1 MIFYNIKVEK
11 FLKERSKG
19 NKWLKENDVLEL
31 KKQIKLHNVKIKT
44 DIFSY
49 FSTKQNIT
57 MWKYVNTK

>member
-1 MIFYNIKVEK
+1 MIFYNIEVEK

-49 FSTKQNIT
+49 FSTK
-57 MWKYVNTK
+57 

>member
-31 KKQIKLHNVKIKT
+31 KKQIKLHNVKIKI

-49 FSTKQNIT
+49 FSTKQNII
-57 MWKYVNTK
+57 M

>member
-1 MIFYNIKVEK
+1 MIFYNIKLGK

-19 NKWLKENDVLEL
+19 NKGLKENDVLEL

-49 FSTKQNIT
+49 FSTKQNII
-57 MWKYVNTK
+57 M

>member
-31 KKQIKLHNVKIKT
+31 KKQIKLHNVKIKI

-49 FSTKQNIT
+49 FSTK
-57 MWKYVNTK
+57 

>member
-19 NKWLKENDVLEL
+19 NKGLKENDVLEL

-49 FSTKQNIT
+49 FSTKQNII
-57 MWKYVNTK
+57 M